1 MENAIDL
8 RHLSTQQFAAIGLEN
23 MAYVKKV
30 QLPEGVTG
38 FGVYSADGRPVAM
51 APTEEMALALI
62 RQNELEP
69 MLLH

>member
-8 RHLSTQQFAAIGLEN
+8 RHLNAQQFATIGLEQ
-23 MAYVKKV
+23 MAYIKKV

-38 FGVYSADGRPVAM
+38 FGVFSADGRPVAM
-51 APTEEMALALI
+51 APSEEMAQALI

-69 MLLH
+69 MLLQ